1 MKYMITKK
9 KLSEKHKQFIDEY
22 LACWNATQAYM
33 ATYPKAKYESAAAL
47 SSLLLRN
54 IKIQDEISERMKARA
69 MGADEVLARL
79 AEQARGTHYSFIRI
93 DDDGFVYFDFSDP
106 EAKKHLHLIKKIK
119 TKRNRQI
126 VGKGEDAQTW
136 EGEWVEVEL
145 HDPQRAL
152 ELIGKHHNLF
162 VDRDKEGNPI
172 QPVVNVYIPKNNRDE
187 VTEPDDDDNE
197 EDES

>member
-1 MKYMITKK
+1 MPKPKKGKTLTDREEAFCREYVIDWNKTRAAKDVGYSKNTAKSIGYENLTKPHIQARIQELLK
-9 KLSEKHKQFIDEY
+9 EKVMD
-22 LACWNATQAYM
+22 
-33 ATYPKAKYESAAAL
+33 
-47 SSLLLRN
+47 R
-54 IKIQDEISERMKARA
+54 
-69 MGADEVLARL
+69 DEVLARL
-79 AEQARGTHYSFIRI
+79 ADHARATHYPFIRI
-93 DDDGFVYFDFSDP
+93 DADGFIYFDFSDD

-126 VGKGEDAQTW
+126 FGKGDLAQEW

-172 QPVVNVYIPKNNRDE
+172 QPVVNVYMPQNGRD
-187 VTEPDDDDNE
+187 TNGAAG
-197 EDES
+197 